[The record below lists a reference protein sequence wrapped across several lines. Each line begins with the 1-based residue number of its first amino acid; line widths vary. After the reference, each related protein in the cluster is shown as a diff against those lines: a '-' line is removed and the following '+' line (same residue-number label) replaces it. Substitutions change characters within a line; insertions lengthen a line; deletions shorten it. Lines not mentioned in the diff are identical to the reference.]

1 MITEEIKNKNNST
14 SPENNPKKNE
24 EKKVEIKYLKKRSLN
39 AMIFKSKKSES
50 KIVHRHSQQLRS
62 LNYKTNPLRE
72 CISALSFSKEVRNN
86 NPNLLKS
93 IQSYIKS
100 LKGFMNIFSNENNI
114 VSMEEKLKDIAL
126 NIKYEYFNKN
136 TVMFKYGD
144 KGDKFYIILKGKIG
158 FLIPQKVKLKLNEE
172 EYLINLAH
180 FYQNGEFELV
190 KHIMHVNQQS
200 FDFGDDFEKYILE
213 NISEFY
219 KKNGNYKYSIRTYQ
233 KLIEISKNN
242 FQIKNKVTT
251 DNISIKDYIDMN
263 RIING
268 RESSKRKK
276 QIILFNYQ
284 HVNNFEDGQTFG
296 YMALESKSNK
306 RTSSAITLTNC
317 ELASLSKDDYL
328 SILGGIHNKSRNN
341 IYELMSSF
349 KLLGNISKQ
358 TFDSEVIHKI
368 KFVNYLKDETIIEE
382 NKKLN
387 EFYIF
392 YSGTFKLSINK
403 NIIGLNELI
412 IKLKK
417 IRGKILGMTN
427 DMIQK
432 DITEQLLEIDG
443 SGINKKYT
451 DEKIKK
457 EYLKKHYFTLTI
469 INENFLIGLPDTIDP
484 DTQLSLFNCEC
495 ISDNCDGYK
504 IDNKVFK
511 LIYRRDNY
519 KFSNEVT
526 HNSLM
531 KINFYLQRIFLYKNT
546 LLFKIKN
553 RDFSFNKTSNPFNI
567 SKNNYKL
574 KTINPETTQYNKHK
588 FPLNRNYLNKIKKG
602 EKNKKYMLC
611 KTLSNFDI
619 KKFCLSDSNIKTI
632 PNLKNVFDKN
642 IEPNANMEGKNI
654 AHIFKTEYCNSKL
667 LKSQSTKMIKNKLL
681 KYNIQEKLKLKE
693 IFNEKSN
700 DYYIDNDNNDND
712 KYHYKGQNNIINNFD
727 DKSDIHFSIDEEIKE
742 IKKKRKKYKILKSM
756 INDFKK
762 EKENKYNQRYK
773 DMLIKQM
780 ELRNKSKHSINIF
793 SPVDEKIK
801 KSKISLFMEYQK
813 MNKLINNKSKNSFYN
828 IISIDSMNNINYF
841 LSRERR
847 NKKRFLLNYIYS
859 NFSN

>member
-1 MITEEIKNKNNST
+1 MITEEIKYKNNSI
-14 SPENNPKKNE
+14 SKENNAKKT
-24 EKKVEIKYLKKRSLN
+24 EKNKLEIKYLKKRSLN
-39 AMIFKSKKSES
+39 TMIFKTKKSES
-50 KIVHRHSQQLRS
+50 LIHRRSQQLRS
-62 LNYKTNPLRE
+62 LNIKTTPLKE

-100 LKGFMNIFSNENNI
+100 LQGFMNIFSNENNI
-114 VSMEEKLKDIAL
+114 VSMEEKLRDIAL
-126 NIKYEYFNKN
+126 NMKYEYFNKN

-180 FYQNGEFELV
+180 LYQNGEFELV
-190 KHIMHVNQQS
+190 KHIMHINQTV
-200 FDFGDDFEKYILE
+200 FDFGEDFEKYILE
-213 NISEFY
+213 HISEFY
-219 KKNGNYKYSIRTYQ
+219 KKNGKYKYSIRAYH

-242 FQIKNKVTT
+242 FQIKNKIAT

-268 RESSKRKK
+268 REASKKKK
-276 QIILFNYQ
+276 QIILFYYQ

-317 ELASLSKDDYL
+317 ELAFLTKDEYL

-368 KFVNYLKDETIIEE
+368 KFVNYLKGEMIIEE
-382 NKKLN
+382 NKKLD

-403 NIIGLNELI
+403 NIIELNELI

-432 DITEQLLEIDG
+432 DIAEQLLEIDA
-443 SGINKKYT
+443 SGINKKYI

-469 INENFLIGLPDTIDP
+469 INENFLVGLPDTIEP

-495 ISDNCDGYK
+495 ISDNCDGYE
-504 IDNKVFK
+504 INNKVFK
-511 LIYRRDNY
+511 IIYRSDNY
-519 KFSNEVT
+519 KFNNEVNQ
-526 HNSLM
+526 NSLM
-531 KINFYLQRIFLYKNT
+531 KIDFYLQRIILYKKT
-546 LLFKIKN
+546 LLIKLKN
-553 RDFSFNKTSNPFNI
+553 RDFSFNKTSNSFNNMP
-567 SKNNYKL
+567 KNNHKF
-574 KTINPETTQYNKHK
+574 KTINPETTQYNEHK
-588 FPLNRNYLNKIKKG
+588 SPLNRNCLNKVKKG

-611 KTLSNFDI
+611 KTLSNFNI

-642 IEPNANMEGKNI
+642 IETNTNNNIEGHNF
-654 AHIFKTEYCNSKL
+654 APFFQTEYWKSKL
-667 LKSQSTKMIKNKLL
+667 LKSQSSKKIKNKLL
-681 KYNIQEKLKLKE
+681 KYNIQQKLKLKE

-700 DYYIDNDNNDND
+700 DNNNDN
-712 KYHYKGQNNIINNFD
+712 YHYKSHKNIFNNFD
-727 DKSDIHFSIDEEIKE
+727 EKNEIQFSIDEEIKE
-742 IKKKRKKYKILKSM
+742 IKKKRKKYKILNSM
-756 INDFKK
+756 VNDIK
-762 EKENKYNQRYK
+762 KENKYNQRYK
-773 DMLIKQM
+773 DMLIKQV
-780 ELRNKSKHSINIF
+780 ELRNKSKHCINIF
-793 SPVDEKIK
+793 NPVEERIK
-801 KSKISLFMEYQK
+801 NNKLSVFLEYQK
-813 MNKLINNKSKNSFYN
+813 MNKIINDNCRNHFFN

-841 LSRERR
+841 LSRERK
-847 NKKRFLLNYIYS
+847 NQKKLLLNYKYS

>member
-1 MITEEIKNKNNST
+1 MITEEIKNKNNSI
-14 SPENNPKKNE
+14 SKENNTKKK
-24 EKKVEIKYLKKRSLN
+24 EKNKLEIKYLKKRSLN
-39 AMIFKSKKSES
+39 TMIFHIKKRDSL
-50 KIVHRHSQQLRS
+50 VHRRSQELRS
-62 LNYKTNPLRE
+62 LNIKNNPLKE
-72 CISALSFSKEVRNN
+72 CISSLSFSKEVRNN

-100 LKGFMNIFSNENNI
+100 LQGFMNIFSNENNI
-114 VSMEEKLKDIAL
+114 ASMEEKLRDIAL
-126 NIKYEYFNKN
+126 NMKYEYFNKN

-180 FYQNGEFELV
+180 LYQNGEFELV
-190 KHIMHVNQQS
+190 KHIMLINQAT
-200 FDFGDDFEKYILE
+200 FDFGDDFEKYIIE
-213 NISEFY
+213 HIGEFY
-219 KKNGNYKYSIRTYQ
+219 KKNGNYKYSIRTYHR
-233 KLIEISKNN
+233 LIEISKNN

-251 DNISIKDYIDMN
+251 DNISIKDYIEMN

-268 RESSKRKK
+268 RESSKKKK
-276 QIILFNYQ
+276 QIILFYYQ

-317 ELASLSKDDYL
+317 ELAYLTKDDYL

-368 KFVNYLKDETIIEE
+368 KFVNYLKDEMIIEE

-403 NIIGLNELI
+403 SIIGLNELI

-432 DITEQLLEIDG
+432 DIAEQLSEINT
-443 SGINKKYT
+443 SGIDKKYT

-469 INENFLIGLPDTIDP
+469 INENFLVGLPDTIDP

-495 ISDNCDGYK
+495 ISDNCDGYE
-504 IDNKVFK
+504 INNKVFK
-511 LIYRRDNY
+511 IIYRSDNY
-519 KFSNEVT
+519 KFNNEVT
-526 HNSLM
+526 QNSLM

-553 RDFSFNKTSNPFNI
+553 RDFSFNKASNSFNI
-567 SKNNYKL
+567 PKNNNKF
-574 KTINPETTQYNKHK
+574 KTINPETTKFSDHK
-588 FPLNRNYLNKIKKG
+588 APLNRNCLHKVKKG

-611 KTLSNFDI
+611 KTLSNFNI

-642 IEPNANMEGKNI
+642 IESNTNI
-654 AHIFKTEYCNSKL
+654 NKVGQNLAPFFQTEYWKSKL
-667 LKSQSTKMIKNKLL
+667 LKSQSSQNIKKKLL
-681 KYNIQEKLKLKE
+681 KYNIQQKLKLKE
-693 IFNEKSN
+693 IYNEKSN
-700 DYYIDNDNNDND
+700 DKNNDN
-712 KYHYKGQNNIINNFD
+712 YLYKSQKNIINNFD
-727 DKSDIHFSIDEEIKE
+727 ENNEIQFSIDEEIKE
-742 IKKKRKKYKILKSM
+742 IKNKRKKYKILNSM
-756 INDFKK
+756 INDIK
-762 EKENKYNQRYK
+762 KENKYNQRYK

-780 ELRNKSKHSINIF
+780 ELRNKSKRCVNIF
-793 SPVDEKIK
+793 NPVDERINNNKLSI
-801 KSKISLFMEYQK
+801 FMEYQK
-813 MNKLINNKSKNSFYN
+813 MNKLINNNCRNYFYN
-828 IISIDSMNNINYF
+828 NISIDSSNNINYF
-841 LSRERR
+841 LSRER
-847 NKKRFLLNYIYS
+847 NKKKLLLNYKNS